1 MRLID
6 VIKAIE
12 FPDVDLVDYF
22 RSNKGISIPF
32 KIKIVND
39 YPSSIRE
46 LLFVR
51 HKIRSQ
57 LVDVFENNICV
68 KIPLNASCLLI
79 NSSKTIVGYDQGV
92 NELFLFDIKEIKEQ
106 DESYLVLKYG
116 KILLKEVGL
125 V

>member
-22 RSNKGISIPF
+22 LSNKGISIPF
-32 KIKIVND
+32 NIKIVD
-39 YPSSIRE
+39 EYRSSIRE
-46 LLFVR
+46 LFLVR
-51 HKIRSQ
+51 HKIRNQ

-68 KIPLNASCLLI
+68 KIPLKASCLLI

-106 DESYLVLKYG
+106 DESYSILKYG
-116 KILLKEVGL
+116 KILLKEIEL